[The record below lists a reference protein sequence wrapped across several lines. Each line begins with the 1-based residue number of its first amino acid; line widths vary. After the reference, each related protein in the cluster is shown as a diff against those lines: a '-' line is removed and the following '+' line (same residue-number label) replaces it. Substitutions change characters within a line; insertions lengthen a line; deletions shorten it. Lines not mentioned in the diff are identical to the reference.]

1 VRGVPLID
9 TPDFARRLA
18 RVEVDVMALE
28 YSVLRILSEEKN
40 PRNANAVVSALK
52 LRGSALQQRVTE
64 LQLDAV
70 GLHGLRQWRHGE
82 GEVIAG
88 DEAARWPDYV
98 PGRTA
103 GALFSRA
110 STIYGGS
117 QEVQK
122 NIVAKLAFGL

>member
-1 VRGVPLID
+1 VPLIE

-28 YSVLRILSEEKN
+28 YSVLRILSEEEN

-64 LQLDAV
+64 LQFDAL
-70 GLHGLRQWRHGE
+70 GLHALRQWRHGE
-82 GEVIAG
+82 GEVPESA
-88 DEAARWPDYV
+88 EAERWPAYV
-98 PGRTA
+98 PGRSA
-103 GALFSRA
+103 GALFARA

-122 NIVAKLAFGL
+122 NIIAKLAFGL